1 MAKKCTTVSAI
12 PRIITMGYSFRTITS
27 GSAAF
32 GLTPTKR
39 GWQILAE
46 ARFKNAPIPNKALKD
61 VLLWFPNVQNTTW
74 NNCYHRNT
82 IIEEH
87 KDAAKNLLHVKK
99 LLKENEVRITFLKD
113 NSDYRYVG
121 VYELDKNDTRKRNVC
136 VWKRVLTDI
145 SSDLSEVKS
154 YIKSRP

>member
-145 SSDLSEVKS
+145 SSDFSEVKS